1 MQLLE
6 MFRNWEDQVT
16 YPKEAVIFRN
26 GDEADYLYVVIEGE
40 VELRIGHE
48 PLAAEIAGGVFGE
61 MALVEAKR
69 SADAVTIRPS
79 RLARVTRAQFR
90 DLVRDT
96 PDLAIHLIAVVANR
110 LRVAVALAKL

>member
-6 MFRNWEDQVT
+6 LFSDWEDQVSF
-16 YPKEAVIFRN
+16 PRGAIVFRN
-26 GDEADYLYVVIEGE
+26 GEDADFLYVVTEGE
-40 VELRIGHE
+40 VELRIGEE
-48 PLAAEIAGGVFGE
+48 PLAAEMTGGIFGE

-79 RLARVTRAQFR
+79 RLARINRDQFR
-90 DLVRDT
+90 ELVQQN